1 MGDEDDGWM
10 MDHGRMGG
18 WVDEGGLTRP
28 EVGLG
33 EGTWFRDG
41 A

>member
-1 MGDEDDGWM
+1 MDDGSWADGWM
-10 MDHGRMGG
+10 GGRG
-18 WVDEGGLTRP
+18 GGLTRP